1 MAMMAKMRSLA
12 PAFIITIGGI
22 FVLFMVLSDSRVIEI
37 FGQKRNNVGSVNG
50 QEITYQQ
57 FNAFLEQARQ
67 RQKEQT
73 GKDIDE
79 DQQDAFN
86 DQVWDAM
93 VTQEL
98 VKEQY
103 DKLGIKVSDQEVQD
117 ILLGPNPPEAL
128 KRQFTDSTGRFNRP
142 LYESTLRQ
150 QKKEVLLGLEDNIR
164 QMRLQEKLQNYLFAS
179 LTVSEGEIK
188 RRFIDQST
196 KINANYVLVDL
207 STIADNSVSA
217 NEDDLKKFYNENQ
230 DRFKVDAQRKLRYV
244 VFSKAASRE
253 DSASI
258 KNNLVALM
266 NKSKNDT
273 ADFRSYAQIYSEAPA
288 TKDTLSPNMLPPEA
302 VDAFANAAPG
312 SLLGPYATYEGY
324 VVYKLMSKIPSSETF
339 VRASH
344 ILVPFKGDEAKAQQ
358 EAMDIYSQI
367 QAGADFAKIAKEKS
381 DDVAS
386 AIKGGDLGW
395 FGKGQMVK
403 EFEDASF
410 SGPVGVVQKPF
421 KSNFGYHIVKVTG
434 KISGKYVVE
443 RIVNK
448 IKASA
453 STADNAY
460 QAAND
465 FVYLVKKSNF
475 DQEAK
480 TMNYKLMETPL
491 FNQDASFVPGIGANK
506 AMVDWAFESD
516 KGDLSEVYK
525 AQSGYV
531 VAQVT
536 DAVKPG
542 VKKFEDVKASIKPMV
557 IREKKLQKATQ
568 IAEQIR
574 KQASGSSLQQAAQ
587 NFGGQA
593 KFDTTGTFAPAGT
606 IPGIGRD
613 FAFIQKALSADINKI
628 SEPVKGQRG
637 VYLIQVT
644 SRTPFQQSQ
653 FAMQR
658 NSVRDGLLQQ
668 KKSYFFSQWIN
679 QLKKD
684 AKIVDNRRQ
693 FYAR

>member
-22 FVLFMVLSDSRVIEI
+22 FVLFMVLSDSNVMSIL
-37 FGQKRNNVGSVNG
+37 GQGKNNVGSVNG
-50 QEITYQQ
+50 EDITYQQ
-57 FNAFLEQARQ
+57 FSTYLDQARQ

-79 DQQDAFN
+79 DQMDAFN
-86 DQVWDAM
+86 DQVWDAL
-93 VTQEL
+93 VTQDL

-128 KRQFTDSTGRFNRP
+128 RRQFTDSTGRFNRQ
-142 LYESTLRQ
+142 LYETTLRA
-150 QKKEVLLGLEDNIR
+150 QKKEVLLGLEENIR

-188 RRFIDQST
+188 RRFIDQTT
-196 KINANYVLVDL
+196 KINANYVFVDL
-207 STIADNSVSA
+207 NTIPDNSVSV

-244 VFSKAASRE
+244 LFSKAPSKE
-253 DSASI
+253 DSAAI
-258 KNNLVALM
+258 KDNLVALV
-266 NKSKNDT
+266 NKAKNDT
-273 ADFRSYAQIYSEAPA
+273 ADFKSYVQIYSEAPA
-288 TKDTLSPNMLPPEA
+288 TKDTLTPNMLPPDA

-312 SLLGPYATYEGY
+312 SIIGPYATYEGY
-324 VVYKLMSKIPSSETF
+324 VVYKVLAKIPSNDTY

-344 ILVPFKGDEAKAQQ
+344 ILIPFKGDEAKAQQ
-358 EAMDIYSQI
+358 EANDIYNQL
-367 QAGADFAKIAKEKS
+367 QAGADFSKMAREKS

-386 AIKGGDLGW
+386 ARKGGDLGW

-403 EFEDASF
+403 EFEDAAF
-410 SGPVGVVQKPF
+410 NGPVGVVQKPF

-434 KISGKYVVE
+434 KTSNKYVVE

-465 FVYLVKKSNF
+465 FVYLVKKSSF

-480 TMNYKLMETPL
+480 TMNYRIMETPL
-491 FNQDASFVPGIGANK
+491 FNQDATYVPGIGANK
-506 AMVDWAFESD
+506 TMVDWAFDSD
-516 KGDLSEVYK
+516 KGDLSDVYK
-525 AQSGYV
+525 AQNGYV
-531 VAQVT
+531 VAQVEEV
-536 DAVKPG
+536 VKPG
-542 VKKFEDVKASIKPMV
+542 VKKFEEVKASLKPMV
-557 IREKKLQKATQ
+557 IREKKLEKASQ
-568 IAEQIR
+568 IAEKIKQ
-574 KQASGSSLQQAAQ
+574 QASGSSLQQAAL

-593 KFDTTGTFAPAGT
+593 KFDTTGTFTPAQT
-606 IPGIGRD
+606 VPGVGRD
-613 FAFIQKALSADINKI
+613 FAFIQKALTADVNKI
-628 SEPVKGQRG
+628 TDPVKGQRG

-658 NSVRDGLLQQ
+658 NSVRDALLQQ

>member
-37 FGQKRNNVGSVNG
+37 FGQRKNNVGSVNG
-50 QEITYQQ
+50 QDISYQQ
-57 FNAFLEQARQ
+57 FSAFLDQARQ

-79 DQQDAFN
+79 DQMDAFN

-103 DKLGIKVSDQEVQD
+103 DKLGIKVSDQEVKD

-128 KRQFTDSTGRFNRP
+128 RRQFTDSTGRFNRQ
-142 LYESTLRQ
+142 LYESTLRA
-150 QKKEVLLGLEDNIR
+150 QKKEVLLNIEESIR
-164 QMRLQEKLQNYLFAS
+164 QMRLQEKLQNYLFAT
-179 LTVSEGEIK
+179 LPVSEGEIK
-188 RRFIDQST
+188 RRYIDQTT
-196 KINANYVLVDL
+196 KINANYVLVD
-207 STIADNSVSA
+207 INNIPDNSISV
-217 NEDDLKKFYNENQ
+217 NEEDLKKFYNENQ
-230 DRFKVDAQRKLRYV
+230 DRFKVEAQRKLRYV

-258 KNNLVALM
+258 KNNLISLI
-266 NKSKNDT
+266 NKAKNDT
-273 ADFRSYAQIYSEAPA
+273 ADFKSYAQIYSEAPA
-288 TKDTLSPNMLPPEA
+288 TKDTLSPNMLAPDA
-302 VDAFANAAPG
+302 VDVFANAAPG
-312 SLLGPYATYEGY
+312 SIVGPYTTYEGY
-324 VVYKLMSKIPSSETF
+324 VAYKILSKVPSSDSY

-344 ILVPFKGDEAKAQQ
+344 ILIPFKGDEAKAQQ
-358 EAMDIYSQI
+358 EAMNIYNQLK
-367 QAGADFAKIAKEKS
+367 AGADFSKVAKEKS

-386 AIKGGDLGW
+386 ARRGGDLGW

-410 SGPVGVVQKPF
+410 NGPIGVVQKPI
-421 KSNFGYHIVKVTG
+421 KSSFGYHIIKVTG
-434 KISGKYVVE
+434 KTSSRYVVE

-453 STADNAY
+453 STSDNAY

-480 TMNYKLMETPL
+480 TMNYKIISTPL
-491 FNQDASFVPGIGANK
+491 FNQDASYVPGIGANK
-506 AMVDWAFESD
+506 AMVDWAFDSD

-525 AQSGYV
+525 AQNGYV
-531 VAQVT
+531 VVQVSEEIK
-536 DAVKPG
+536 AG
-542 VKKFEDVKASIKPMV
+542 VKKFEEVRNSIRPMV
-557 IREKKLQKATQ
+557 VREKKLQKATQ

-574 KQASGSSLQQAAQ
+574 KQASGSSLQMAASNFSQAR
-587 NFGGQA
+587 
-593 KFDTTGTFAPAGT
+593 FDTTGTFTPAQA
-606 IPGIGRD
+606 IPGLGRE
-613 FAFIQKALSADINKI
+613 FGFILKAENANINSI
-628 SEPVKGQRG
+628 TAPVRGHRG

-644 SRTPFQQSQ
+644 SRTPFEKSTY
-653 FAMQR
+653 AMQR
-658 NSVRDGLLQQ
+658 NSFRDNILQQ
-668 KKSYFFSQWIN
+668 KKAYFFSQWIS
-679 QLKKD
+679 QLKKN